1 MVNGVNNLSKAELA
15 QLALAKKG
23 VGTASAQKPSW
34 MTPEGSIYNAPK
46 TETKEEPKS
55 INDLKSLNIDNL
67 KTKSQ
72 CQKALQDIEN
82 FENQN
87 PFLKHL
93 LNEKK
98 QEIIKEYKGIAT
110 TYNALVANTTVQGFT
125 PVSEEPNLVDAKGL
139 LAQSGF

>member
-55 INDLKSLNIDNL
+55 ITTLNRL
-67 KTKSQ
+67 T
-72 CQKALQDIEN
+72 
-82 FENQN
+82 
-87 PFLKHL
+87 
-93 LNEKK
+93 
-98 QEIIKEYKGIAT
+98 
-110 TYNALVANTTVQGFT
+110 
-125 PVSEEPNLVDAKGL
+125 
-139 LAQSGF
+139 